1 VDLDLAELPTRE
13 RYKLLSSLIVP
24 RPIALVTSI
33 DPDGRP
39 NAAPYSFFNLFS
51 HDPALVVLGIERHEP
66 RRQKDTGRNIDL
78 TGEFVVNLV
87 DEDLAEAMNV
97 CAIDFPP
104 EVNEL
109 EMAGLA
115 LAPCRRVAAGRI
127 AVAPVAL
134 ECRTFTVMRI
144 GRTRELVIGEILH
157 IHLRDGIVDPA
168 TLRVELDRYRPI
180 GRLFG
185 DLYCR
190 IRDVFTLPR
199 RSFRE
204 WREAMAS
211 GLNQNRAAAADNQST
226 AADPARAGP
235 KRPAG

>member
-1 VDLDLAELPTRE
+1 MDIDLATLAPRD
-13 RYKLLSSLIVP
+13 RYKLLSGLVVP

-39 NAAPYSFFNLFS
+39 NAAPYSFFNLFG

-97 CAIDFPP
+97 CAVDFPP
-104 EVNEL
+104 EISEV
-109 EMAGLA
+109 EMAGLE
-115 LAPCRRVAAGRI
+115 LLPCRRIAAGRI
-127 AVAPVAL
+127 ASAPVSL
-134 ECRTFTVMRI
+134 ECRTFTLMRI

-157 IHLRDGIVDPA
+157 LHVRDGIVDPA
-168 TLRVELDRYRPI
+168 TLRVELGRYRPI
-180 GRLFG
+180 RV
-185 DLYCR
+185 
-190 IRDVFTLPR
+190 RDVFALPR

-204 WREAMAS
+204 WSAAGITR
-211 GLNQNRAAAADNQST
+211 NRADAADRRNT
-226 AADPARAGP
+226 ETDPGPAAPG
-235 KRPAG
+235 RPAG

>member
-1 VDLDLAELPTRE
+1 MDIDLATLAPRD
-13 RYKLLSSLIVP
+13 RYKLLSGLVVP

-39 NAAPYSFFNLFS
+39 NAAPYSFFNLFG

-97 CAIDFPP
+97 CAVDFPP
-104 EVNEL
+104 EISEL
-109 EMAGLA
+109 EMAGLE
-115 LAPCRRVAAGRI
+115 LLPCRRIAAGRI
-127 AVAPVAL
+127 ASAPVSL
-134 ECRTFTVMRI
+134 ECRTFTLMRI

-157 IHLRDGIVDPA
+157 LHVRDGIVDPA
-168 TLRVELDRYRPI
+168 TLRVELGRYRPI

-190 IRDVFTLPR
+190 VRDVFALPR

-204 WREAMAS
+204 WSAAGITR
-211 GLNQNRAAAADNQST
+211 NRADAADRRNT
-226 AADPARAGP
+226 ETDPGPAAPG
-235 KRPAG
+235 RPAG